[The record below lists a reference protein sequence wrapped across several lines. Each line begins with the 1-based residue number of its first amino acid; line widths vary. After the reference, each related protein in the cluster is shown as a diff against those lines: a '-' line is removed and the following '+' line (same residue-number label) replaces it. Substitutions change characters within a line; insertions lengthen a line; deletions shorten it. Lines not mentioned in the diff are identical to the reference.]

1 MTRRSLSRARAP
13 LLALCAAAFSI
24 ATVAAE
30 IELPQGP
37 GVNLV
42 YAECRTCHD
51 LQYVRDAKGLL
62 PAQWKAVIASM
73 RDYGYTPNADTE
85 ATLLAY
91 LNAYLGSGPPPAA
104 ALAGTTANAAPG
116 AAAASASGAPADGR
130 TVYAQNCVSCH
141 GADGRGQPG
150 YFPPLAG
157 NPDIAADRLLPVL
170 VLLHGLSGSIDV
182 AGKTY
187 ASSMPPFDHLSDVE
201 IAAVVTYVQS
211 AWGNTAPAGGAID
224 AATVAAQR
232 SRALTAADV
241 RAYRVRAR

>member
-1 MTRRSLSRARAP
+1 MTRRSLARACAP
-13 LLALCAAAFSI
+13 SLALCAAAFSM
-24 ATVAAE
+24 ATAAAE

-85 ATLLAY
+85 AKLLAY

-104 ALAGTTANAAPG
+104 PAGTTANAAPG
-116 AAAASASGAPADGR
+116 AATAGAGGASADGR
-130 TVYAQNCVSCH
+130 TVYTQNCVSCH
-141 GADGRGQPG
+141 GADGHGQPG

-187 ASSMPPFDHLSDVE
+187 ASSMPPFDHLSDAE

-211 AWGNTAPAGGAID
+211 AWGNTPPAGGAID
-224 AATVAAQR
+224 TATVAAQR